1 MSNPVR
7 FIEFINETGGKYLVN
22 LDLLIGVVEHRGKVM
37 IRTVDDRG
45 SDAILDTIDDVI
57 EKLAAFNI
65 PIIK

>member
-7 FIEFINETGGKYLVN
+7 FIEFFNETGGKYLVN

-45 SDAILDTIDDVI
+45 SDAILDTIDEVI

>member
-1 MSNPVR
+1 
-7 FIEFINETGGKYLVN
+7 
-22 LDLLIGVVEHRGKVM
+22 M

-45 SDAILDTIDDVI
+45 SDAILDTIDEVI